1 MKNFIKVT
9 DKNTNEEIYINVQ
22 RIRTIIPSEPYTF
35 IWLSDKCYSI
45 VKESVDEI
53 EKLIEEATE

>member
-9 DKNTNEEIYINVQ
+9 DKNTNEECYFSIQHIT
-22 RIRTIIPSEPYTF
+22 TIIPRESFTF
-35 IWLSDKCYSI
+35 IGLSSTKYSV

-53 EKLIEEATE
+53 KKLIEEAQ